1 MDLCTSSIV
10 LSKAVLRN
18 SLVQRKVLLKAA
30 LHKDSDYLRCRC
42 STVAIRAGR
51 SATCVLCKYE
61 KPFFI
66 TQQILSTI
74 RFTSENG

>member
-1 MDLCTSSIV
+1 MDPCTSSIT

-18 SLVQRKVLLKAA
+18 SLAQRKVLLKVV
-30 LHKDSDYLRCRC
+30 LHKDSDYLRY
-42 STVAIRAGR
+42 STVAIGAGR

-66 TQQILSTI
+66 IQQISSTI
-74 RFTSENG
+74 RFTSEEG

>member
-1 MDLCTSSIV
+1 MDPCTSSIT

-18 SLVQRKVLLKAA
+18 SLAQRKVLLKVA
-30 LHKDSDYLRCRC
+30 LHKDYLRY

-66 TQQILSTI
+66 IQQISSTI
-74 RFTSENG
+74 RFTLEEG